1 MSAYIVSKAH
11 IDAIVTFAVGGTRR
25 VGTVKRMAEDAGHG
39 KYVSSSDYT
48 PSQIGAALWAENHA
62 SVDHRYTETTPAPA
76 YVFRPTG
83 HGSAC
88 SKPTRLLTP
97 LDIINYA
104 QCAVMHSGA
113 RIGAREPALFNSL
126 LHGDVAWRLHIISD
140 LSPDNDVGKRE
151 V

>member
-62 SVDHRYTETTPAPA
+62 SVDYRYSETTAVPA
-76 YVFRPTG
+76 YVFRPTC

-97 LDIINYA
+97 LDIIKLCQSLKYQSCEHPGWEASFAYDFLNRVISA
-104 QCAVMHSGA
+104 A
-113 RIGAREPALFNSL
+113 IGALPGYDTAFW
-126 LHGDVAWRLHIISD
+126 GI
-140 LSPDNDVGKRE
+140 DN
-151 V
+151 

>member
-11 IDAIVTFAVGGTRR
+11 IDAIVTFAVGGQRR
-25 VGTVKRMAEDAGHG
+25 VGTVKRMAEDAGQA

-62 SVDHRYTETTPAPA
+62 SVDYRHTERTPVPA
-76 YVFRPTG
+76 YVFRPKC

-97 LDIINYA
+97 LDIIKLC
-104 QCAVMHSGA
+104 Q
-113 RIGAREPALFNSL
+113 SL
-126 LHGDVAWRLHIISD
+126 KYQSCEHPGWEASFAYDFLNRVISAAIAT
-140 LSPDNDVGKRE
+140 LPGYDNAFWGIDS
-151 V
+151 